1 MLALLASGFWHRW
14 RCLGWRPANH
24 GRRPCLSPHLL
35 VDSMNGSW
43 LERLARWIC
52 GKFGHSGMIEYDPG
66 GGDPEIC
73 WRCRTLLSTAY
84 SRERDKK

>member
-1 MLALLASGFWHRW
+1 
-14 RCLGWRPANH
+14 
-24 GRRPCLSPHLL
+24 
-35 VDSMNGSW
+35 MNGSW